1 MTNSA
6 AIPASLHP
14 FIEKWSC
21 ATESERVAARLS
33 SNSNELMDF
42 YHVVLAELDPLI
54 LNIGDRKV
62 ADLSDDEV
70 VLFQLLM
77 SFVEVSQKIEVFGPE
92 PMDPETYPESLLEC
106 LM

>member
-1 MTNSA
+1 M
-6 AIPASLHP
+6 
-14 FIEKWSC
+14 
-21 ATESERVAARLS
+21 
-33 SNSNELMDF
+33 
-42 YHVVLAELDPLI
+42 
-54 LNIGDRKV
+54 NIGDRKV